1 MGYCCVR
8 FTVSAN
14 HGIIKRSSK
23 VFEGED
29 VGDLVGINA
38 AFRMVV
44 LSGNLASYRLPLE
57 KETQTTSNYPKMII
71 QLSFTE

>member
-1 MGYCCVR
+1 M
-8 FTVSAN
+8 
-14 HGIIKRSSK
+14 
-23 VFEGED
+23 FEGKD
-29 VGDLVGINA
+29 VGNLVGINA